1 MCITAMRGKEQRFD
15 MRRLHIIERTALAW
29 GVQHNL
35 HGMLRTPCHIGKAKQ
50 EVSRSDAGRD
60 SHANRSAYK
69 GADFGT
75 HQRIEK

>member
-1 MCITAMRGKEQRFD
+1 

-29 GVQHNL
+29 GVPTAM
-35 HGMLRTPCHIGKAKQ
+35 HGMLRTAGHIGKAKQ
-50 EVSRSDAGRD
+50 TVSRSDAGRD

-75 HQRIEK
+75 CERETK

>member
-1 MCITAMRGKEQRFD
+1 MRIVDARYERV
-15 MRRLHIIERTALAW
+15 RRLRINERTALAW

-35 HGMLRTPCHIGKAKQ
+35 HGMLRPPCHIGQAGQ
-50 EVSRSDAGRD
+50 EASGSDAGRD
-60 SHANRSAYK
+60 SHAKGSAYK